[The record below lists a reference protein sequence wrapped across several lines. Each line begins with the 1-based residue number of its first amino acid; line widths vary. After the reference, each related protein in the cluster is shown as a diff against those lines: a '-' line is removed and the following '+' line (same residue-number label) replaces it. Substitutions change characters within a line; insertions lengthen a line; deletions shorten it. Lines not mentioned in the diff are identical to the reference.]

1 VSEGHGLDSE
11 PRLTG
16 LQMYVK
22 GFDFDERLMGLA
34 FLDVNLYVTSIRVF
48 KNFMLISDHV
58 KSIWFVALQV
68 SER

>member
-1 VSEGHGLDSE
+1 
-11 PRLTG
+11 
-16 LQMYVK
+16 MYVQ